1 MEPARRIINESS
13 QNMGERKGIGM
24 SESSRREEEE
34 KDIQPEIREFIS
46 REASNHKE
54 KKKSVKRKKETK
66 HTMKRNVRK
75 GSHIR
80 RRRRNSEEQTVASAG
95 FILMAVLF
103 LVIGTLACKVKFI
116 TVCLMAV
123 LEVVLARCLYPLPIW
138 IHLVVLAVEI
148 VAGVFAGQ
156 ALFAILAALVY
167 LVTVILFCYWKRI

>member
-1 MEPARRIINESS
+1 
-13 QNMGERKGIGM
+13 
-24 SESSRREEEE
+24 
-34 KDIQPEIREFIS
+34 
-46 REASNHKE
+46 
-54 KKKSVKRKKETK
+54 
-66 HTMKRNVRK
+66 
-75 GSHIR
+75 
-80 RRRRNSEEQTVASAG
+80 
-95 FILMAVLF
+95 MAVLF